1 VEYRILGPL
10 EVEENGQARQL
21 GGAKQRALLAVLL
34 VHANEVVSAD
44 RLIESVWGEHRPAT
58 AAKTLQVHVS
68 RLRKALG
75 RAGRLESRAGGYVL
89 ELTAGELDLD
99 RFRELVAEGVRA
111 LERNQPRAAGELL
124 REALA
129 LWRGPPLADF
139 VYDSFAQAEIGRLD
153 ELRLE
158 AVERRI
164 EADLALGRQ
173 RAVIGELE
181 ALVREHP
188 LRERLCGHL
197 MLALYRS
204 GRQAEAL
211 EVYQAARSALV
222 EELGI
227 EPGRPLRELH
237 QQILRQETALDLAVA
252 AEPALDQSR
261 GAFVG
266 RGPELAELEGGL
278 EGAFAGRGR
287 LFLLAGEPG
296 IGKSRLAEELARSA
310 RARGARVLVG
320 RCWEAGGA
328 PAYWPWLQSLRT
340 YVRESDQATLRA
352 QLGAGAA
359 DLAQIVP
366 ELRER
371 FPDLPEPA
379 ATESEGAR
387 FRLFDATAEFV
398 RNASGQRPI
407 VVVLDDLHAADAPS
421 LLLLRFLARELSSMH
436 TLVVG
441 AYRDVDP
448 TLRDPLTEFLAE
460 VSREPATRRLP
471 LRGLDES
478 DVEQYVELTASEIA
492 SPELAATL
500 HQGTEGNPL
509 FLGETVRLLSLEGVP
524 SDSTAPVR
532 LAIPQT
538 VREVIARRLSHLSE
552 PCRRTLLIASVLGRE
567 FALAALAR
575 MSDLADKELLDP
587 LDEAIAARVVSDVT
601 GSAPPRLRFAHIVIR
616 DTLYDGIPAARRV
629 RLHRQAVETLEA
641 LHGDDPGPHLAEL
654 AQHSLAGND
663 FDSGLLYARRAG
675 DRALALVAYEEAAR
689 LYETALDAL
698 EASRPWDERT
708 RCELLLSLGSAE
720 ARAGNTAA
728 ADTAL
733 LASADI
739 ARRLGL
745 QRELARAAVEYG
757 GRMVWIRASEVP
769 GLVPLLEE
777 ALAALGSEDVA
788 LRARLLAR
796 LAGALRDE
804 PSRERRDALSRE
816 AVDLARRTGNLAA
829 LVEALDGRSW
839 AILAPDTA
847 AECMGHA
854 DELREVA
861 ERIGSKERVVDGYMG
876 GIGPRVAVGDIAGA
890 EAALDAAAPLAEQI
904 GQPAHLYDVCSV
916 RAMLALARGKLDEG
930 EELVEQALALGERA
944 VPGAVP
950 VHHLHRY
957 TLSAFRGALPED
969 EQKIVDLAAAYPARP
984 VLRCIVAHLNA
995 RRGRLSEAN
1004 QAVAQLVEHDVA
1016 DLPFDQE
1023 WPWGMSFLAE
1033 TSALLGDSRSGYVL
1047 YRMLLPWA
1055 ALTVVDMPEGIRGSV
1070 SRYLGL
1076 LAATG
1081 SRWDEAKRHF
1091 EDALAANERMGLRP
1105 WLALTQADY
1114 ARMLTA
1120 RAAPGDR
1127 QQADELLAA
1136 ALATSRELGMR
1147 LGNP

>member
-10 EVEENGQARQL
+10 EVEENGRARRL

-44 RLIESVWGEHRPAT
+44 RLVESVWGEHPPAT

-75 RAGRLESRAGGYVL
+75 REGRLESRAGGYVL
-89 ELTAGELDLD
+89 ELAAGELDLD
-99 RFRELVAEGVRA
+99 RFRELSAEAVGA
-111 LERNQPRAAGELL
+111 LERNEPRSACELL

-139 VYDSFAQAEIGRLD
+139 AYDSFAQAEIGRLE

-158 AVERRI
+158 ALERRI

-173 RAVIGELE
+173 RALIGELE

-188 LRERLCGHL
+188 LRERLRGHL

-211 EVYQAARSALV
+211 EVYQAARTALV

-266 RGPELAELEGGL
+266 RGAELAELEAGL
-278 EGAFAGRGR
+278 EGAIAGRGR

-296 IGKSRLAEELARSA
+296 IGKSRLAEELARRA
-310 RARGARVLVG
+310 RGRGARVLVG

-328 PAYWPWLQSLRT
+328 PAYWPWVQSLRA
-340 YVRESDQATLRA
+340 YVRESDPATLRA

-371 FPDLPEPA
+371 FPDLPDA
-379 ATESEGAR
+379 ARESEGAR
-387 FRLFDATAEFV
+387 FRLFDATADFV
-398 RNASGQRPI
+398 RNASGQQPI

-421 LLLLRFLARELSSMH
+421 LLLLRFLARELGSMH

-448 TLRDPLTEFLAE
+448 IVRDPLTEFLAE
-460 VSREPATRRLP
+460 VSREPTTRRLP

-500 HQGTEGNPL
+500 HHETEGNPL

-532 LAIPQT
+532 VAIPQT

-552 PCRRTLLIASVLGRE
+552 ECRRALLIASVLGRE
-567 FALAALAR
+567 FGLAALAH
-575 MSDLADKELLDP
+575 MSDFPENELLDP
-587 LDEAIAARVVSDVT
+587 LDEAIAARVLSDVT
-601 GSAPPRLRFAHIVIR
+601 GSAPPRLRFAHVVIR
-616 DTLYDGIPAARRV
+616 DTLYDGIPAPRRV
-629 RLHRQAVETLEA
+629 RLHRQVVETLDA

-654 AQHSLAGND
+654 AHHSLEGND
-663 FDSGLLYARRAG
+663 FDKGLLYAQCAG

-698 EASRPWDERT
+698 EVSRPSDERT

-720 ARAGNTAA
+720 ARAGNTPA

-745 QRELARAAVEYG
+745 PRELARAAVEYG
-757 GRMVWIRASEVP
+757 GRMVWTRASEVP

-777 ALAALGSEDVA
+777 ALAGLAGEDVA
-788 LRARLLAR
+788 LQARLLAR

-804 PSRERRDALSRE
+804 RSRERRDLLSTE

-861 ERIGSKERVVDGYMG
+861 ERIGSKERVVDGYMA
-876 GIGPRVAVGDIAGA
+876 GIGPRVMVGDIAGA
-890 EAALDAAAPLAEQI
+890 EAALDAAAPIAEQI
-904 GQPAHLYDVCSV
+904 GQPAHIYDVCSV
-916 RAMLALARGKLDEG
+916 RAMLALAVGRLDEG
-930 EELVEQALALGERA
+930 EELVEQALELGERA
-944 VPGAVP
+944 VPGALP
-950 VHHLHRY
+950 VHRLQRY
-957 TLSAFRGALPED
+957 TLSDFRGALTE
-969 EQKIVDLAAAYPARP
+969 EERMIFDLADAYPARP
-984 VLRCIVAHLNA
+984 VLRCIVAHLHA
-995 RRGRLSEAN
+995 RLGRLSEAN
-1004 QAVAQLVEHDVA
+1004 EAVAQLVEHDVA
-1016 DLPFDQE
+1016 ALPFDQE
-1023 WPWGMSFLAE
+1023 WLFGMSFLAE
-1033 TSALLGDSRSGYVL
+1033 TSARLGDSRSGSLL
-1047 YRMLLPWA
+1047 YRLLLPWA

-1091 EDALAANERMGLRP
+1091 EDALAAHERMGLRP

-1114 ARMLTA
+1114 ARMLMA

-1127 QQADELLAA
+1127 QQADELLASA
-1136 ALATSRELGMR
+1136 VATSREVGMR
-1147 LGNP
+1147 LVRA